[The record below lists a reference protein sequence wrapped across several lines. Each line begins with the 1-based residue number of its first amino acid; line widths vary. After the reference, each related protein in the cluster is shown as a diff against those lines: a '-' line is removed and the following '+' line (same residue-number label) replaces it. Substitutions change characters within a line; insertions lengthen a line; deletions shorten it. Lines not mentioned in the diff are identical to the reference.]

1 MTCAAV
7 TVCALVLAGTTW
19 SPDQSQVQI
28 IAGVRCAAEVHI
40 LNRWNDN
47 PIEADGAV
55 TLGPLAVGIHAFIG
69 QGYAPDTFTAFP
81 PDGYVAIPE
90 SVTLEE
96 GRAGVIEICE
106 FQGA

>member
-7 TVCALVLAGTTW
+7 CTLILAASTW
-19 SPDQSQVQI
+19 SPSDSELQI
-28 IAGVRCAAEVHI
+28 VPGARCAAEVHI

-47 PIEADGAV
+47 PVEADGAV

-69 QGYAPDTFTAFP
+69 KGYAADTFTAFP

-106 FQGA
+106 FVGM